1 MYNTKL
7 LALLEQKPEIAQICE
22 ILHRHHLPQATLCA
36 GTIRSLVWNAQTN
49 RQVPIMLSELDV
61 YYRDP
66 SQSYE
71 DFQVTQAIFKQKESQ
86 YLWNLHNIALPPRHS
101 SELHFHSTIEQ
112 TLADFPE
119 TCTSVGVQ
127 CLAGGDYEII
137 APHGLDDLFELK
149 VRPTANYALGT
160 PLHAR
165 FEQRI
170 KNKRWLTEWP
180 ELQIIEQ

>member
-1 MYNTKL
+1 MYNSKL
-7 LALLEQKPEIAQICE
+7 QTLLQQKPEIAHIFK
-22 ILHRHHLPQATLCA
+22 ILRHHHLPQATLCA

-49 RQVPIMLSELDV
+49 RHVPLMLSELDV

-66 SQSYE
+66 SESYE
-71 DFQVTQAIFKQKESQ
+71 DFQVTQATFKQAESQ
-86 YLWNLHNIALPPRHS
+86 YLWNLQNIALPPRHG
-101 SELHFHSTIEQ
+101 SELHFHSTMEE

-127 CLAGGDYEII
+127 CLADGTYEII

-149 VRPTANYALGT
+149 IRPTANYLPGS
-160 PLHAR
+160 PLHTR
-165 FEQRI
+165 FEQRV

-180 ELQIIEQ
+180 DLQIIEE